1 MNSEPHPD
9 SDLPPESQ
17 AAGEASLE
25 PYIRAVEGL
34 DATRSSVPLA
44 ALAEL
49 LEARLAGKDAPEAR
63 KILDELL

>member
-1 MNSEPHPD
+1 MNSELRQEPD
-9 SDLPPESQ
+9 PPPEDTSPDD
-17 AAGEASLE
+17 ASLE
-25 PYIRAVEGL
+25 PYIRAVEEL
-34 DATRSSVPLA
+34 DAARSSIPLA